1 MSVSLIHA
9 EGVNLTKVKQL
20 TCQQYY
26 PSCETCTKNQFLLPF
41 AKFSN
46 LTDTLEFEADESE
59 IIDNDNYLIT
69 GNVELK
75 SDSHFLSADKVEIS
89 KTDQSSKASGNV
101 KYQDMNLFLIS
112 DELNIQKENDGL
124 IIKVDKSSYQDINSK
139 ANGSAEKVL
148 KTLDYAILDESTYSM
163 CPINDNTW
171 YVKAKKIHF
180 NFNTNRVT
188 ADQASFIFFDFPI
201 FYLPKYSWIR
211 EGRGSGFLTPSFNIY
226 KESGLQSNEL
236 LIKAPYYINIAPDK
250 DLLISLGY
258 LSSRGAVY
266 EGRYRQLI
274 DPSKSQ
280 DHGLFTF
287 EFKYLFNDYITN
299 LNRWLVDT
307 TVELDLSD
315 KTHFNLRY
323 NRASDSE
330 FLSQIARVGSADE
343 RLNSHVKFTYNNPPL
358 PLTEGD
364 GVEAL
369 TKSDLEKLSDSE
381 LILKTIDSGNTDKIE
396 FGGSD
401 ALDPTVPSYKKELAN
416 REELIEVLIALIEGK
431 ALNEM
436 SGLEKLSDKELI
448 LKAIDSGIRDKIE
461 FAGSQ
466 ALDHD
471 IPSYEKDLANRE
483 ELIGVLAGLIEAKAL
498 TKSHPE
504 KLSLEK
510 LSDAGLTKAKLSDAV
525 DEEQITTVNYGRN
538 IIGNANTNQLSF
550 AISSED
556 EQVVNAGEP
565 NYVKNLETSFFSR
578 SRGNN
583 SKLDLGLISTNFNHK
598 TTGKDTGIRTHGEVN
613 FNKKLGSRL
622 STDTKLA
629 LSHYALDNKT
639 NETRVVGGFDIDLSF
654 PFSRKST
661 LFGSETT
668 NQIIPRISYDFASK
682 EKQASIPIFDT
693 TDRIDGYL
701 DYSSLLSG
709 ERYSSF
715 DRVVNENDI
724 TLGLQSFYKDKLDKK
739 TNLTFTL
746 AQRYYGDDE
755 VVSDTENIDFE
766 TRSKYS
772 DIFTS
777 AELTINDFSTYAKL
791 QYNPKNFNL
800 TKSRIGFN
808 YELHPRNFI
817 TLALA
822 DDGSERDLNIT
833 GAYPIS
839 NRLHIFGGIDKTLS
853 SGVLNKETTGVA
865 YESCCWSA
873 RLAHFKTSAGVGYDY
888 STGFELVFKGLGTT
902 DSYVRDRIK
911 VNLPEYQVMID

>member
-1 MSVSLIHA
+1 MAAFQIRKIQSIIVLIIVLIAILWLFKDNISKVSVFQKHTQQFDTIKEELKDITYLEKIDNFLIKEYSKEQLLLHTIEADTYYRYKNSPVKLLNIKLTQYDEIGQKKAVLTSNRAEIRKSGDIFFKDKINIQSKNGALHEINTESLIVLSNSGQIISNSEVAYLGENAIIHA
-9 EGVNLTKVKQL
+9 QGMEMSNNDDTMSLVGDVIINQDSGAVIETVNLFVSHDDGEKIYK
-20 TCQQYY
+20 
-26 PSCETCTKNQFLLPF
+26 S
-41 AKFSN
+41 
-46 LTDTLEFEADESE
+46 
-59 IIDNDNYLIT
+59 T
-69 GNVELK
+69 GKTFYNSNVE
-75 SDSHFLSADKVEIS
+75 SVEI
-89 KTDQSSKASGNV
+89 
-101 KYQDMNLFLIS
+101 
-112 DELNIQKENDGL
+112 
-124 IIKVDKSSYQDINSK
+124 
-139 ANGSAEKVL
+139 
-148 KTLDYAILDESTYSM
+148 
-163 CPINDNTW
+163 
-171 YVKAKKIHF
+171 
-180 NFNTNRVT
+180 
-188 ADQASFIFFDFPI
+188 
-201 FYLPKYSWIR
+201 
-211 EGRGSGFLTPSFNIY
+211 
-226 KESGLQSNEL
+226 
-236 LIKAPYYINIAPDK
+236 
-250 DLLISLGY
+250 
-258 LSSRGAVY
+258 
-266 EGRYRQLI
+266 
-274 DPSKSQ
+274 
-280 DHGLFTF
+280 
-287 EFKYLFNDYITN
+287 
-299 LNRWLVDT
+299 
-307 TVELDLSD
+307 
-315 KTHFNLRY
+315 
-323 NRASDSE
+323 
-330 FLSQIARVGSADE
+330 
-343 RLNSHVKFTYNNPPL
+343 
-358 PLTEGD
+358 
-364 GVEAL
+364 L
-369 TKSDLEKLSDSE
+369 TKSDLETLSDS
-381 LILKTIDSGNTDKIE
+381 
-396 FGGSD
+396 
-401 ALDPTVPSYKKELAN
+401 
-416 REELIEVLIALIEGK
+416 
-431 ALNEM
+431 
-436 SGLEKLSDKELI
+436 ELI